1 MVAGMMNS
9 EQISEIIIFG
19 GGTAGWMT
27 AAALAKFIGPP
38 KCQIILVESKE
49 IGTVG
54 VGEAT
59 LPHLRAFN
67 QRLGIDELQ
76 FMQATQATFKLGIE
90 FINWGDLGERYLHPF
105 GDFGREINKLPF
117 YQYWLRYKKLGG
129 QLSLEDFSLPVL
141 AARANKFAFPS
152 DNIDS
157 LHSSFSYAYH
167 IDAGLYANFLRG
179 YCEDLGVTRI
189 EGRVVDIELADNGC
203 VNALVLEHGQIVA
216 GDFFIDCTGFRS
228 ELLAKKLDVTFEDWS
243 QWLPCDRAVAM
254 PCEGQFAGAYTRAT
268 AQNSGWT
275 WQIPLRHRM
284 GNGYVYSSDFISD
297 DEAVATLRQ
306 NLPGQSLAEP
316 NFLRFKA
323 GKRLSCWKKNV
334 VAIGLSGGFLE
345 PLESTSIYLIQVAIT
360 KFIQFFRLQSNEVAA
375 VDEYNR
381 QMQLEFDRIR
391 DFLILHYHATRRE
404 DTPFWRYCK
413 YMSVP
418 DDLKFKMQLFQST
431 AKVVEYDYGLFLEP
445 SWIAV
450 YAGQGV
456 VPDVFDVRAAGMPA
470 QNLAAAMNNLN
481 QHMVKAVSQMPSQHD
496 FIVNY
501 EQYAQAKSHGAYMSL
516 YGANRSGGQ
525 K

>member
-1 MVAGMMNS
+1 MNTGP
-9 EQISEIIIFG
+9 INTIIIFG

-27 AAALAKFIGPP
+27 AAALVKLLGSAQ
-38 KCQIILVESKE
+38 CRIILVESKE

-67 QRLGIDELQ
+67 QKLGIDELQ

-90 FINWGDLGERYLHPF
+90 FINWGDVGERYLHPF
-105 GDFGREINKLPF
+105 GDFGREINKVPF
-117 YQYWLRYKKLGG
+117 YHYWLRYKKLGG

-152 DNIDS
+152 DDINS

-167 IDAGLYANFLRG
+167 IDASLYAGFLRQ
-179 YCEDLGVTRI
+179 YCEGLGVERT
-189 EGRVVDIELADNGC
+189 EGKVVDIDLTDDGSIK
-203 VNALVLEHGQIVA
+203 ALRMEDGQLVE
-216 GDFFIDCTGFRS
+216 GDFFIDCSGFRS
-228 ELLAKKLDVTFEDWS
+228 ELLGKKMGIAFEDWS

-268 AQNSGWT
+268 AQKSGWS
-275 WQIPLRHRM
+275 WQIPLRHRL
-284 GNGYVYSSDFISD
+284 GNGYVYSSNFISD

-306 NLPGQSLAEP
+306 NLPGQPLAEP

-323 GKRLSCWKKNV
+323 GKRTSCWHKNV
-334 VAIGLSGGFLE
+334 MAVGLSGGFLE

-360 KFIQFFRLQSNEVAA
+360 KFIQYFRLPNNDMSAINEF
-375 VDEYNR
+375 NR

-391 DFLILHYHATRRE
+391 DFLILHYHATNRE
-404 DTPFWRYCK
+404 DTPFWQYCK
-413 YMSVP
+413 YMPVP
-418 DDLKFKMQLFQST
+418 EDLRFKMGLFKST
-431 AKVVEYDYGLFLEP
+431 ANIAEYDYGLFLEP

-450 YAGQGV
+450 YAGQGIL
-456 VPDVFDVRAAGMPA
+456 PEVFDVRAENMSA
-470 QNLAAAMNNLN
+470 QDLYAAMENLN
-481 QHMVKAVSQMPSQHD
+481 QHMVKAVGQMPLQHD
-496 FIVNY
+496 FIANY
-501 EQYAQAKSHGAYMSL
+501 ERYSKSISHGAHMSL
-516 YGANRSGGQ
+516 YGANRAGGR